1 MKHIAVF
8 ASGSG
13 SNAENL
19 IRHFASRP
27 HAGRVEL
34 VICNR
39 AGAGVIER
47 ATRLGVPVSVI
58 NATDMQDADKM
69 LALLDRYHINTI
81 VLAGFLM
88 MIPPYLTQKY
98 DGRMVNLHPSLLPAY
113 GGKGMYGRR
122 VHEAVIAAGETESGI
137 TIHTVTDVYDEGK
150 IVFQARVSIAP
161 DDTAAT
167 LEAKIHNLEH
177 IHLPRVVEEL

>member
-19 IRHFASRP
+19 IRYFADRP

-34 VICNR
+34 VVCNR

-58 NATDMQDADKM
+58 SAADMQDAGKM
-69 LALLDRYHINTI
+69 LALLDRYMIDTV

-88 MIPPYLTQKY
+88 MIPPYMTQKY
-98 DGRMVNLHPSLLPAY
+98 EGRMLNLHPSLLPAY
-113 GGKGMYGRR
+113 GGKGMYGHR

-150 IVFQARVSIAP
+150 IVFQARVAITP

-167 LEAKIHNLEH
+167 LEAKIHELEH